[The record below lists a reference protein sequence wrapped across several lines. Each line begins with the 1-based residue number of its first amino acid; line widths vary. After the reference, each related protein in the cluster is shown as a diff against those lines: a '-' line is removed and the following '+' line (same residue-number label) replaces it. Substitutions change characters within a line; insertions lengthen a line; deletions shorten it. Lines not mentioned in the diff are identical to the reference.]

1 MRAFFFIVLRPI
13 ETHTLASALIC
24 RGFFILKINENNALK
39 FGRTS
44 NLFVY
49 LCKQTNKTMTT
60 LLQQFRAADQK
71 VTEIQENGTMFN
83 EATGQHE
90 TTCGDDFDAALEL
103 D

>member
-1 MRAFFFIVLRPI
+1 M
-13 ETHTLASALIC
+13 
-24 RGFFILKINENNALK
+24 KINALK

-44 NLFVY
+44 NLSVY
-49 LCKQTNKTMTT
+49 LDKQTNKTMTT

-103 D
+103 ARNLHAQLEETGINPFS